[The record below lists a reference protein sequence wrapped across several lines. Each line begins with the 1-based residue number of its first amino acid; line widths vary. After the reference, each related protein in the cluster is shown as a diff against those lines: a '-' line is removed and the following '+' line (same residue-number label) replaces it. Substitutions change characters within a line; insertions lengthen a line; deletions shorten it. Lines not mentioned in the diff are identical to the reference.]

1 LRYSGGGG
9 LLMAPGQAQLS
20 KESVQWSKVGEQLSV
35 MAEHV
40 QRTGS
45 LQLQMD
51 AVIHQYRNL
60 NEHVTALTTA
70 SQALSAAVAR
80 LGEQQKGGVGVSSS
94 SLLLAGSCLA
104 LGATLGLLLRR

>member
-1 LRYSGGGG
+1 
-9 LLMAPGQAQLS
+9 MAPGQAQLS
-20 KESVQWSKVGEQLSV
+20 KDSVQWSKVGDQLSV

-51 AVIHQYRNL
+51 AIIHQYRNL
-60 NEHVTALTTA
+60 NEHVTALTSA
-70 SQALSAAVAR
+70 SQALTAAVAR
-80 LGEQQKGGVGVSSS
+80 LEGQQPGGVSSVSSS

-104 LGATLGLLLRR
+104 LGAVLGLALRR